1 MDNPRKIFDFSIV
14 PTYTNY
20 KIFFKFSVR
29 NGNCMVYPFDVK
41 TKGELSNS
49 SVTENGFYL
58 DFANSRYL
66 DINIKKEILNK
77 NGNSLS
83 EDIRFNRPAKDGE
96 EYTEEGIYTITANN
110 RYTMQN
116 SSKRIY
122 VGNDKLLKA
131 VATTGL
137 SVKVVQDYIN
147 NGAEV
152 KDDGTILLSNHETVP
167 IDESNLQEPAATED
181 SVKTNF
187 LIDNLIWFIIGGSTL
202 VFIVVIIIIIFA
214 IKKKKR
220 KTKYV
225 NIEVFAEDQEV
236 K

>member
-1 MDNPRKIFDFSIV
+1 
-14 PTYTNY
+14 
-20 KIFFKFSVR
+20 
-29 NGNCMVYPFDVK
+29 MVYPFDVK

-181 SVKTNF
+181 SVKNNF